1 MNTTE
6 MFESGQRP
14 GAMPLAKKGFPFILT
29 ILVILADQL
38 LKTYIDHNWP
48 LSQPDERLFIK
59 DIFENGV
66 LQIWHVRNKAIAF
79 SLGSNTPDFLRPV
92 LFIILPIGV
101 LGFLVWY
108 YFTTKDMTTL
118 QQYALAGII
127 GGGTG
132 NIIDRIF
139 RPDGVVDFISISLKF
154 IPLPIFNPWPT
165 FNLADA
171 SVVTGC
177 IIFLVSI
184 VIINHNSIE
193 K

>member
-1 MNTTE
+1 MGTK
-6 MFESGQRP
+6 MFESGQKP
-14 GAMPLAKKGFPFILT
+14 GVILSIKKGFPFILT

-38 LKTYIDHNWP
+38 SKNYIARNWP
-48 LSQPDERLFIK
+48 LSHPDERLFIK
-59 DIFENGV
+59 DIFANGV

-79 SLGSNTPDFLRPV
+79 SLGSNIPDLFRPI
-92 LFIILPIGV
+92 LFIVLPIGV
-101 LGFLVWY
+101 LAFLVWY
-108 YFTTKDMTTL
+108 FFTTKELTAL
-118 QQYALAGII
+118 QHYALAGII
-127 GGGTG
+127 GGGSG

-171 SVVTGC
+171 GVVICCT
-177 IIFLVSI
+177 IFLVSI
-184 VIINHNSIE
+184 IIINHNAVE

>member
-1 MNTTE
+1 MDTE
-6 MFESGQRP
+6 IFESGQKT
-14 GAMPLAKKGFPFILT
+14 GVSLLAKKGFPFILT

-38 LKTYIDHNWP
+38 LKFYIDHNWP
-48 LSQPDERLFIK
+48 LPHPDDRLFIK
-59 DIFENGV
+59 DIFANGV

-79 SLGSNTPDFLRPV
+79 SLGSGVPDFLRPV

-101 LGFLVWY
+101 LAFLVWY
-108 YFTTKDMTTL
+108 YFSTKELTIL

-127 GGGTG
+127 GGGSG

-171 SVVTGC
+171 SVVICC
-177 IIFLVSI
+177 IIFLISI
-184 VIINHNSIE
+184 IIINHNSVE